1 MSARIGALGEPLM
14 IRRGAGSHPQKERER
29 KRRRKRKERGHPT
42 IGKKEDIQRLGRRK
56 RKKED
61 IQRLRRERGDRNGMP
76 CISRHSMC

>member
-42 IGKKEDIQRLGRRK
+42 IGEKKEDIQR
-56 RKKED
+56 
-61 IQRLRRERGDRNGMP
+61 
-76 CISRHSMC
+76 